1 MYKNN
6 LKEQK
11 KQKACLTWAVYL
23 RKTVCPYTEQ
33 WKVAAHTEETH

>member
-6 LKEQK
+6 FKEQK

-33 WKVAAHTEETH
+33 WRVAAHTEETH